1 MSDIKSPEERSKNMV
16 KIRSKDT
23 SVETYI
29 RKKLFARGYR
39 YRKNVRN
46 VTGHPDVW
54 LSKYNTAL
62 FVNGCFWHRHKNCKY
77 AYVPKS
83 NVDFWLKKFNR
94 NIERDDEVKKQLSN
108 QGIRILVIWEC
119 IVKKMMK
126 SEKVESDIMSE
137 IECFLNADTLFKEI
151 E

>member
-1 MSDIKSPEERSKNMV
+1 M
-16 KIRSKDT
+16 
-23 SVETYI
+23 
-29 RKKLFARGYR
+29 
-39 YRKNVRN
+39 
-46 VTGHPDVW
+46 W